1 MIYRG
6 GRRKSLSSPFLRKEN
21 KPMKLNGV
29 TKALVWLG
37 LGGGIGF
44 FAGYQVGVRLKKEAA
59 EDIYERLD
67 KAEKRNELIEQNYKA
82 EANSIRNEYESKI
95 AMMKE
100 EARKALKAQREYLAG
115 KDDEE
120 LDDSVMEEVPEMP
133 EDPFPDDEDG
143 DTDGDEE
150 IQQLHP
156 EDLRPYAI
164 TPEHFRENPKGYD
177 KLELDYYTE
186 DGVIF
191 DPEREEKWTHPEQ
204 LLGIGWKERFNSPKG
219 KPPIREVYVQND
231 TMEIIYKI
239 TRIDDSFERL
249 YEEE

>member
-1 MIYRG
+1 
-6 GRRKSLSSPFLRKEN
+6 
-21 KPMKLNGV
+21 MKLNGWM
-29 TKALVWLG
+29 KALVWLG

-44 FAGYQVGVRLKKEAA
+44 FAGYKAGYNKDKSEIIADCGRTMTEDQMARRKASEELLAQKEA
-59 EDIYERLD
+59 E
-67 KAEKRNELIEQNYKA
+67 
-82 EANSIRNEYESKI
+82 IRRI
-95 AMMKE
+95 KE
-100 EARKALKAQREYLAG
+100 EAQEALRAQREYLAG
-115 KDDEE
+115 KDDED
-120 LDDSVMEEVPEMP
+120 LDDFVMEEVPEMP

-143 DTDGDEE
+143 DIDGDEE

-164 TPEHFRENPKGYD
+164 TPEHFQENPKGYD

-219 KPPIREVYVQND
+219 KPPVREVYVQND